1 MITLTINLLGGAMN
15 FIYQSKL
22 FKQLIG
28 VIGLLVILAIG
39 IPGAF
44 TFFYITPNLVADRY
58 HKVMVDD
65 VDFLAARLDWLLT
78 KSLDD
83 VEYLSKR
90 INLSDPAKLQ
100 ETEEVLD
107 VFVTSSAIFTGGFA
121 ADQEGIMQLFYSSP
135 QGIIKLK
142 QKNDVSNK
150 EYIQYPL
157 KTNRIY
163 LSDVIITDDSN
174 LPVIFVSNAVVE
186 REQTTGVLAL
196 SVNLW
201 NENNIFHSL
210 VHGFQEKKQGNIYV
224 VDGRGTIVYHM
235 DKKMVGK
242 TPNSGI
248 LSQIAEKNEGII
260 ETISTENGNI
270 AVAFAKLKSNNW
282 VVVYEM
288 SHHEIYAM
296 SKIGRYMS
304 VGTMVMVL
312 VLGLLASA
320 IFARIILK
328 PLGEI
333 TLATEQVATGDLN
346 QQITYKG
353 HDDFRRVIKNFNIM
367 TTNLRVQYDELEKL
381 SLQDYLTGLANRRYF
396 EQQLKQELER
406 ACRLGHFST
415 ILIIDIDNFKEINDK
430 FGHLEGDKALKLL
443 ASELKDV
450 VREVDLPARFG
461 GEEFLVLLPETSLE
475 QSQIVAEKIRNR
487 VSQIKIPSRKG
498 NITFTVSIGIAG
510 TEQEEEEDFRGAS
523 IASECDEVLKRADK
537 ALYQAKGNG
546 KNRVEV
552 YRPEKGD

>member
-1 MITLTINLLGGAMN
+1 MN

-28 VIGLLVILAIG
+28 VIGLLVFLAIG

-44 TFFYITPNLVADRY
+44 TFLYITPNLVEDRY
-58 HKVMVDD
+58 HKVMIDD
-65 VDFLAARLDWLLT
+65 VDFLAAGLDWLLT
-78 KSLDD
+78 KSLND
-83 VEYLSKR
+83 VEYLSKK
-90 INLSDPAKLQ
+90 IELSDPAKLQ
-100 ETEEVLD
+100 EAGEILD
-107 VFVTSSAIFTGGFA
+107 IFVRSSTIFTGGFT
-121 ADQEGIMQLFYSSP
+121 ADPKGIMQLFYSSP

-142 QKNDVSNK
+142 QKNDVSNR

-157 KTNRIY
+157 EKNRSY
-163 LSDVIITDDSN
+163 LSDVIITDDNSS
-174 LPVIFVSNAVVE
+174 PVIFVSNAVVE
-186 REQTTGVLAL
+186 HGQTTGVLAL
-196 SVNLW
+196 SINLW

-235 DKKMVGK
+235 DKKLVGK
-242 TPNSGI
+242 TLNSGI
-248 LSQIAEKNEGII
+248 LSQIAEKNEAII
-260 ETISTENGNI
+260 ESISTENGKA

-282 VVVYEM
+282 IVVYEM
-288 SHHEIYAM
+288 SHDEIYAM

-320 IFARIILK
+320 IFARIILR

-333 TLATEQVATGDLN
+333 THATEQVATGDLT
-346 QQITYKG
+346 QQINYKG
-353 HDDFRRVIKNFNIM
+353 HYDFRRVIKNFNIM

-396 EQQLKQELER
+396 EQQLKLELER
-406 ACRLGHFST
+406 ACRIGHPT
-415 ILIIDIDNFKEINDK
+415 AILIIDIDNFKEINDR
-430 FGHLEGDKALKLL
+430 FGHLEGDKALKVL
-443 ASELKDV
+443 ASELKEV

-461 GEEFLVLLPETSLE
+461 GEEFLVLLPETTLE
-475 QSQIVAEKIRNR
+475 QGQIVAEKIRNR
-487 VSQIKIPSRKG
+487 ISQINIASRKG

-510 TEQEEEEDFRGAS
+510 TEQDGDFSCAS
-523 IASECDEVLKRADK
+523 IASACDEFLKRADK
-537 ALYQAKGNG
+537 ALYQAKSMG

-552 YRPEKGD
+552 YKL